1 MLNLLVIPTTLSE
14 KGQKSP
20 TSTRKG
26 ETPSGN
32 PVKPK
37 HRGTGMEKTEG
48 GKPPLFYDKL
58 NSPYYR
64 I

>member
-32 PVKPK
+32 PVKIHPE
-37 HRGTGMEKTEG
+37 GTGMEKTEG

>member
-1 MLNLLVIPTTLSE
+1 MTPSQ

-48 GKPPLFYDKL
+48 GKPPPFYDKSEKVSL
-58 NSPYYR
+58 KKAEGRPEDR
-64 I
+64 